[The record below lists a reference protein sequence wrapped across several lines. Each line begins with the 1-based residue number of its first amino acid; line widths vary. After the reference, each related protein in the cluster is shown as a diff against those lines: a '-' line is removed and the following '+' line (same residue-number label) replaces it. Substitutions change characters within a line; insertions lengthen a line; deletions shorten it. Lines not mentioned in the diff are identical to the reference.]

1 MGASATKE
9 REKEW
14 SSGRGKQQGYI
25 EVICVESPSEV
36 LVTGSQGG
44 FGRFWSFRRVVYCK
58 KTGQVGE
65 SFTFVSF
72 SEVSDIK
79 RLVEEMSDVWIG
91 SYKLFITIARYVD
104 GEQVQM
110 PERDHVQKKTTVF
123 QKAQPNPDS
132 GEGEG
137 GAGSMLTKGFNDSVT
152 GNGRSF
158 VDSVLN
164 RNIVDVIKV
173 DDVVESFSIWNGV
186 SLVGRVLDF
195 NILSSLNVV
204 LRRHCFFCD
213 IKYLGGFTVALVFQD
228 SNVVESFIN
237 DKARWSTW
245 FEYLVRWDGNVVV
258 EEDRIAWLQVHGVPI
273 QLALDQ
279 VYDSIGSR
287 YGRVIKSACMSSD
300 DNDFSVVYIGVLCKV
315 RKQIVDRVDISWR
328 GRLFNVWVDEDVG
341 EWVPDCVVEPEEE
354 VDDLVRPDEE
364 KIDESVHIDVNME
377 PQREE
382 GECVDDEATV
392 GNGCIV
398 GAGNKEGVTLVT
410 ERLPL
415 FQFQRLWLLGGR
427 SFGGNL
433 RLKIGTR
440 AVAL

>member
-1 MGASATKE
+1 MGASATKA

-44 FGRFWSFRRVVYCK
+44 FGRFEGSYIARKRDKWGKHFA
-58 KTGQVGE
+58 
-65 SFTFVSF
+65 FVSF

-79 RLVEEMSDVWIG
+79 RLVEEISDIWIG
-91 SYKLFITIARYVD
+91 SYKLFVTIARYVD

-110 PERDHVQKKTTVF
+110 PERDHVRKRTTVF
-123 QKAQPNPDS
+123 QKAQPNPNS
-132 GEGEG
+132 GEGEEG
-137 GAGSMLTKGFNDSVT
+137 GGSLLTKGFNDIVT

-158 VDSVLN
+158 VDSILN

-173 DDVVESFSIWNGV
+173 DDVVESFSIWDGV

-195 NILSSLNVV
+195 NILSSLNMV
-204 LRRHCFFCD
+204 LRRRCFFCD

-237 DKARWSTW
+237 DKDRWSTW

-258 EEDRIAWLQVHGVPI
+258 EEDRIAWLQVPGVLV

-279 VYDSIGSR
+279 VYDSTGSR

-300 DNDFSVVYIGVLCKV
+300 DNDFSVVYIRVLCKV
-315 RKQIVDRVDISWR
+315 HKRIADSVDISWR
-328 GRLFNVWVDEDVG
+328 GRLFNVWADEDVG

-377 PQREE
+377 P
-382 GECVDDEATV
+382 
-392 GNGCIV
+392 
-398 GAGNKEGVTLVT
+398 
-410 ERLPL
+410 
-415 FQFQRLWLLGGR
+415 
-427 SFGGNL
+427 
-433 RLKIGTR
+433 
-440 AVAL
+440 